1 MKRFKYILIFS
12 LLISSATMCSFLFA
26 QDVSKPKLTLQ
37 FRGMNSYIGQRFEVR
52 VLDKA
57 TGGEV
62 GRQGVQA
69 IDNADFDLELFT
81 TIIGES
87 YQIDFYADQNNNGTY
102 DPPPTDS
109 AWRLELDQAQGN
121 DTLTFTSNTNF
132 TDTGFPPL
140 VDFKQYSA
148 IWSGKRQN
156 LTFDFNGQIKVNF
169 NLDAENGTVD
179 GVVEALDVFRTFADL
194 KLPFGGSFSVVA
206 DSGEVTPV
214 DSSNNG
220 VASLGTI
227 YSDYSVQVN
236 LLQNP
241 DWSGTL
247 NCRNG
252 RLFGDLT
259 VEVMG
264 TSVTVSING
273 TLGRTQ
279 VILEYSESLFGA
291 EGVILAR
298 EDTVLNI
305 TSVRNPDPVL
315 IPTKLSISQNFPNP
329 FNPFTTITF
338 EIPQSYANSNVN
350 LSIYNLRGQKIRLL
364 VTANMAA
371 GIYAIQ
377 WDGKNDHGQNV
388 ASGLYL
394 CRLAAG
400 NFAETNKMLLL
411 K

>member
-1 MKRFKYILIFS
+1 MKRFEYILIFF
-12 LLISSATMCSFLFA
+12 LLIRVPSLLFA

-37 FRGMNSYIGQRFEVR
+37 FRGMNPYIGQRFEVR

-69 IDNADFDLELFT
+69 INNADFDLELFT

-87 YQIDFYADQNNNGTY
+87 YQIDFYADQNNNGIY
-102 DPPPTDS
+102 DSPPTDS

-132 TDTGFPPL
+132 TATGFPPL

-156 LTFDFNGQIKVNF
+156 LTFDFNGQINVDF
-169 NLDAENGTVD
+169 NLDAENGTID
-179 GVVEALDVFRTFADL
+179 GVVEALDVFRTFAKL
-194 KLPFGGSFSVVA
+194 ELPFGGSFSVVA

-220 VASLGTI
+220 AASLGKI
-227 YSDYSVQVN
+227 YSDISVQLN
-236 LLQNP
+236 LMQNP

-259 VEVMG
+259 VEIMG

-291 EGVILAR
+291 AGVIYPKDRLSTKNVPKR
-298 EDTVLNI
+298 LNQVLEWLQFPPGNYLTHGLPNFMLPKSPHI
-305 TSVRNPDPVL
+305 FGIILNRNMVPRSVDVTL
-315 IPTKLSISQNFPNP
+315 GH
-329 FNPFTTITF
+329 
-338 EIPQSYANSNVN
+338 NS
-350 LSIYNLRGQKIRLL
+350 
-364 VTANMAA
+364 T
-371 GIYAIQ
+371 
-377 WDGKNDHGQNV
+377 
-388 ASGLYL
+388 
-394 CRLAAG
+394 G
-400 NFAETNKMLLL
+400 N
-411 K
+411 

>member
-1 MKRFKYILIFS
+1 
-12 LLISSATMCSFLFA
+12 
-26 QDVSKPKLTLQ
+26 
-37 FRGMNSYIGQRFEVR
+37 MNPYLGQRFEVR

-69 IDNADFDLELFT
+69 INNADFDLELFT
-81 TIIGES
+81 TIIGQS
-87 YQIDFYADQNNNGTY
+87 YQIDFYADQNNNGIY
-102 DPPPTDS
+102 DSPPTDS

-132 TDTGFPPL
+132 TDTGFPTL

-156 LTFDFNGQIKVNF
+156 LTFDFNGPIKVDL
-169 NLDAENGTVD
+169 NLDVENGTVD
-179 GVVEALDVFRTFADL
+179 GVVEAMDVFRTFAHL
-194 KLPFGGSFSVVA
+194 KLPFGGTFTVVG

-220 VASLGTI
+220 VAPLAKTYPNI
-227 YSDYSVQVN
+227 SVQLN
-236 LLQNP
+236 LLQNS

-247 NCRNG
+247 NFRNG

-259 VEVMG
+259 LDIMG

-279 VILEYSESLFGA
+279 AILEYSEDLFGA

-305 TSVRNPDPVL
+305 TSVRNPDPVS
-315 IPTKLSISQNFPNP
+315 IPAEFSLSQNFPNP
-329 FNPFTTITF
+329 FNPSTTITF
-338 EIPQSYANSNVN
+338 EIPQLYANSNVN
-350 LSIYNLRGQKIRLL
+350 LSIYNLLGQKIRSL
-364 VTANMAA
+364 VTASMGA
-371 GIYAIQ
+371 GIHAIQ
-377 WDGKNDHGQNV
+377 WDGKNDIGQNV

-394 CRLAAG
+394 YRLTAG
-400 NFAETNKMLLL
+400 DFAETNKMLLL

>member
-1 MKRFKYILIFS
+1 MKRFKYILFFF
-12 LLISSATMCSFLFA
+12 LLILFPSFLSA

-37 FRGMNSYIGQRFEVR
+37 FRGMNPYIGQRFEVR

-69 IDNADFDLELFT
+69 INNADFDLELFT

-87 YQIDFYADQNNNGTY
+87 YQIDFYADQNNNGIY
-102 DPPPTDS
+102 DSPPTDS

-132 TDTGFPPL
+132 TDTGFPTL

-156 LTFDFNGQIKVNF
+156 LTFDFNGQINVDF
-169 NLDAENGTVD
+169 NLDAENGTID
-179 GVVEALDVFRTFADL
+179 GVVEALDVFRTFAKL
-194 KLPFGGSFSVVA
+194 ELPFGGSFSVVA

-220 VASLGTI
+220 AASLGKI
-227 YSDYSVQVN
+227 YSDISVQLN
-236 LLQNP
+236 LMQNP

-259 VEVMG
+259 VEIMG

-291 EGVILAR
+291 AGVILAR

-305 TSVRNPDPVL
+305 TSVRNPDPVSL
-315 IPTKLSISQNFPNP
+315 PAEFSMSQNFPNP
-329 FNPFTTITF
+329 FNPSTTITF
-338 EIPQSYANSNVN
+338 EIPQLYANSNVN
-350 LSIYNLRGQKIRLL
+350 LSIYNLRGQKIRSL

-371 GIYAIQ
+371 GIHAIQ
-377 WDGKNDHGQNV
+377 WDGKNDIGQNV

-394 CRLAAG
+394 YRLTAG
-400 NFAETNKMLLL
+400 DFAETNKMLLL

>member
-1 MKRFKYILIFS
+1 
-12 LLISSATMCSFLFA
+12 
-26 QDVSKPKLTLQ
+26 
-37 FRGMNSYIGQRFEVR
+37 MNSFIGQRFEVR

-69 IDNADFDLELFT
+69 INDADFDLELLT

-87 YQIDFYADQNNNGTY
+87 YQIDFYADQNNNGIY
-102 DPPPTDS
+102 DSPPTDS

-121 DTLTFTSNTNF
+121 DTLIFTPNTNF
-132 TDTGFPPL
+132 TDTGFPTL

-156 LTFDFNGQIKVNF
+156 LTFDFNGQINVEF
-169 NLDAENGTVD
+169 NLDVENGKID
-179 GVVEALDVFRTFADL
+179 GVVEALDVFRTFAKL
-194 KLPFGGSFSVVA
+194 ELPFGGSFSVVA

-214 DSSNNG
+214 DSSSNG
-220 VASLGTI
+220 VASLAKV
-227 YSDYSVQVN
+227 YSDISVQLS

-247 NCRNG
+247 SFRNG

-259 VEVMG
+259 VEIMK
-264 TSVTVSING
+264 TPVTLSING

-279 VILEYSESLFGA
+279 AILEYSESLFGA
-291 EGVILAR
+291 TGVILAR

-305 TSVRNPDPVL
+305 TSVSNPDPVS
-315 IPTKLSISQNFPNP
+315 IPEKFSLLQNFPNP
-329 FNPFTTITF
+329 FNPSTTISF
-338 EIPQSYANSNVN
+338 EIPQLYANLNVN
-350 LSIYNLRGQKIRLL
+350 LSIYNLLGQKIRSL

-371 GIYAIQ
+371 GIHAIQ
-377 WDGKNDHGQNV
+377 WDGNNDSGQNV
-388 ASGLYL
+388 PSGLYL
-394 CRLAAG
+394 SRLTAG
-400 NFAETNKMLLL
+400 DFAQTKKMLLL